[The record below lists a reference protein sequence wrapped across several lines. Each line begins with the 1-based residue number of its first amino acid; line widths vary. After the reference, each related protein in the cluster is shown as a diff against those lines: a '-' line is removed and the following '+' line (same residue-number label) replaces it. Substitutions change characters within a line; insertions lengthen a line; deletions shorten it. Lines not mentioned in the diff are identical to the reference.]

1 MLGLLEIIWMYKG
14 ISCVQT
20 CIINSSKTVFLD
32 ERPLP
37 RPGKRLTKIVVLVR
51 LWVYGFMVED
61 DDR

>member
-1 MLGLLEIIWMYKG
+1 
-14 ISCVQT
+14 
-20 CIINSSKTVFLD
+20 VFLD